1 MSGVKTEELIAEKLQ
16 ELGFNDENTLF
27 ADSSCPD
34 EINHDDPEE
43 DITSLFQKRWGEVF
57 PLAGLAGLPFTGQT
71 GWAAFSS
78 STVEDGNI
86 VILYAPHIG
95 IDNDGTVGQVMREG

>member
-1 MSGVKTEELIAEKLQ
+1 M
-16 ELGFNDENTLF
+16 
-27 ADSSCPD
+27 
-34 EINHDDPEE
+34 
-43 DITSLFQKRWGEVF
+43 F

-78 STVEDGNI
+78 STVEDSNI